1 MKSFRDPKYVERYE
15 DVIFDLET
23 ALNTTVANNAHQK
36 KDGYRFVVD
45 NSGEVTPFDW
55 YNARIS
61 LDFKV
66 VLLANGGNIALADH
80 NGLVNGWYSFL
91 KHFDIKLNGKKVYD
105 CNDANHAVNIKNLLE
120 YSPSYAEQTASNE
133 FFYLDTTR
141 HPEET
146 RFTKRRVTHR
156 RNAAN
161 NADDAGLML
170 DDVVAN
176 YNKGF
181 APRKALLGVS
191 STVNTEIPL
200 NRYSFFEMLED
211 ELLPNTRVEMNF
223 EIESDGNL
231 IWQAGANCRV
241 VITRMQLYVPRITFN
256 SEGQSSYMSQYLK
269 NHKWTYLR
277 ENIERSNS
285 SQQRAGHFRIS
296 SGISKPRHVFVFR
309 INDANIDAQ
318 TANPFLYNTFSVS
331 TDPRTLCNC
340 HLEVG
345 NGNEYPEIHYTPT
358 TDMTRVFRD
367 VLKYVHKNNEYGEGS
382 LLNKSSFSTLFPF
395 LYFDLTKQK
404 MDIKD
409 GTTKLTFKY
418 ELSGTTATAYSI
430 YALTLYEQDVELI
443 QKDGKIILRS

>member
-1 MKSFRDPKYVERYE
+1 MNSFRDPKYVERYE

-23 ALNTTVANNAHQK
+23 ALNTTVGNNGHQK
-36 KDGYRFVVD
+36 KEGHRFVVD

-61 LDFKV
+61 VDFKV
-66 VLLANGGNIALADH
+66 VLLANGGNIAVNDH
-80 NGLVNGWYSFL
+80 NGIVNGSYSLL
-91 KHFDIKLNGKKVYD
+91 KHFDIKLNGKKVCD

-146 RFTKRRVTHR
+146 RFTKRQVTHR

-161 NADDAGLML
+161 NGDEAGLML

-181 APRKALLGVS
+181 ALRKALLGAS
-191 STVNTEIPL
+191 AKVNTEIPL
-200 NRYSFFEMLED
+200 NRYSFFEMLEN
-211 ELLPNTRVEMNF
+211 ELLPNARVEINF

-241 VITRMQLYVPRITFN
+241 VTITRMQLYVPRITFN
-256 SEGQSSYMSQYLK
+256 SDGQSSYMSQYLK

-285 SQQRAGHFRIS
+285 STQRAGNFRIS
-296 SGISKPRHVFVFR
+296 PSISKP
-309 INDANIDAQ
+309 
-318 TANPFLYNTFSVS
+318 
-331 TDPRTLCNC
+331 
-340 HLEVG
+340 
-345 NGNEYPEIHYTPT
+345 
-358 TDMTRVFRD
+358 
-367 VLKYVHKNNEYGEGS
+367 
-382 LLNKSSFSTLFPF
+382 
-395 LYFDLTKQK
+395 
-404 MDIKD
+404 
-409 GTTKLTFKY
+409 
-418 ELSGTTATAYSI
+418 
-430 YALTLYEQDVELI
+430 
-443 QKDGKIILRS
+443 

>member
-1 MKSFRDPKYVERYE
+1 MQSFRDPDYVERYE

-23 ALNTTVANNAHQK
+23 ALNTTVGNGDHQK

-61 LDFKV
+61 VDFKV
-66 VLLANGGNIALADH
+66 VLLANGGNIAVADH
-80 NGLVNGWYSFL
+80 NGIVNGSYSLL

-120 YSPSYAEQTASNE
+120 YSPSYADKTASNE
-133 FFYLDTTR
+133 FFYLDTSR
-141 HPEET
+141 NAEEREFEVSGT
-146 RFTKRRVTHR
+146 NQLAKRR
-156 RNAAN
+156 AA
-161 NADDAGLML
+161 
-170 DDVVAN
+170 

-181 APRKALLGVS
+181 ALRKALLGTS

-231 IWQAGANCRV
+231 IWQAGADCRV

-256 SEGQSSYMSQYLK
+256 SQGQSAYMSEYLK
-269 NHKWTYLR
+269 PHKWTYLR

-296 SGISKPRHVFVFR
+296 SGLPKPRHVFVFI

-318 TANPFLYNTFSVS
+318 TVNPFLYNTFSVS
-331 TDPRTLCNC
+331 TNPQTLSSC

-345 NGNEYPEIHYTPT
+345 NGNEYPEIHYTPS

-367 VLKYVHKNNEYGEGS
+367 VLKYVHKYNEYGEGS
-382 LLNKSSFSTLFPF
+382 LLNISNFKTLFPL

-443 QKDGKIILRS
+443 QKDGKVILRS

>member
-23 ALNTTVANNAHQK
+23 ALNTTVANNANQK
-36 KDGYRFVVD
+36 KDCYRFVVD

-66 VLLANGGNIALADH
+66 NLLANGGNITVNDH
-80 NGLVNGWYSFL
+80 NGIVNGSYSFL
-91 KHFDIKLNGKKVYD
+91 KHFGIKLNGKKVYD
-105 CNDANHAVNIKNLLE
+105 CNDANYAVNIKNLLE
-120 YSPSYAEQTASNE
+120 YSPSYAEKTAYNE
-133 FFYLDTTR
+133 CFFLDTFR
-141 HPEET
+141 NAEEREFEVSGT
-146 RFTKRRVTHR
+146 NQLAKRRAT
-156 RNAAN
+156 
-161 NADDAGLML
+161 
-170 DDVVAN
+170 

-181 APRKALLGVS
+181 ALGKALLGTS

-200 NRYSFFEMLED
+200 NRYSFFEMLPNTFFEM
-211 ELLPNTRVEMNF
+211 LPNTRVKINF

-231 IWQAGANCRV
+231 IWQAGADCRV

-296 SGISKPRHVFVFR
+296 TGISKPRHVFVFI
-309 INDANIDAQ
+309 INDANIDSQ

-331 TDPRTLCNC
+331 TDPRTLSNC

-345 NGNEYPEIHYTPT
+345 NGNEYPEILYTPT
-358 TDMTRVFRD
+358 TDMTRIYRD
-367 VLKYVHKNNEYGEGS
+367 VLKYDHKNNEYGEGS
-382 LLNKSSFSTLFPF
+382 LLNISNFSALFPF
-395 LYFDLTKQK
+395 LYFDL
-404 MDIKD
+404 IKKN
-409 GTTKLTFKY
+409 GH
-418 ELSGTTATAYSI
+418 
-430 YALTLYEQDVELI
+430 
-443 QKDGKIILRS
+443 